1 MDCTENMTD
10 EGSCIRIR
18 SLISALKG
26 ATKPDVDQMKETIV
40 NVLPEVA
47 LYFDQAYELWL
58 ATEQR
63 SELSLDLDPNDDLTL
78 GAIAFL
84 PTDAPHDQINEEIF
98 RLLADCLK
106 KLNPIFRI
114 LTTEIDVG
122 FGFETERNSNGKLVL
137 KVLHIPPEI
146 DIENMVKNICDL
158 GYAAEEQ
165 YRRNSELMR
174 RMLEAKE
181 KTEQQLEEERQ
192 RRIAEGGIIWPVWS
206 WITSGRVS
214 A

>member
-1 MDCTENMTD
+1 MGDDGESKKYDATNYKDFITDTFKSLTEPEQPRLTIIFQWNPEQEYQTNDFTDNLLDACNYKILCTIQGKKGWGEKGQKFLENCEKMDCTENMTD

-26 ATKPDVDQMKETIV
+26 ATKPDIDQMKETIV

-98 RLLADCLK
+98 RLLL
-106 KLNPIFRI
+106 IF
-114 LTTEIDVG
+114 
-122 FGFETERNSNGKLVL
+122 
-137 KVLHIPPEI
+137 
-146 DIENMVKNICDL
+146 
-158 GYAAEEQ
+158 
-165 YRRNSELMR
+165 
-174 RMLEAKE
+174 
-181 KTEQQLEEERQ
+181 
-192 RRIAEGGIIWPVWS
+192 
-206 WITSGRVS
+206 
-214 A
+214 

>member
-1 MDCTENMTD
+1 MTF
-10 EGSCIRIR
+10 SFTL
-18 SLISALKG
+18 S
-26 ATKPDVDQMKETIV
+26 T
-40 NVLPEVA
+40 NV
-47 LYFDQAYELWL
+47 W
-58 ATEQR
+58 
-63 SELSLDLDPNDDLTL
+63 
-78 GAIAFL
+78 
-84 PTDAPHDQINEEIF
+84 
-98 RLLADCLK
+98 
-106 KLNPIFRI
+106 FRI

-122 FGFETERNSNGKLVL
+122 FGFETERNSSGKLVL
-137 KVLHIPPEI
+137 KVMHIPPEI

-206 WITSGRVS
+206 WITSGN
-214 A
+214 